1 MGCCLHKLLIGIA
14 SAAVIPVILLA
25 SLAWVFRLLL
35 PIAALVL
42 IIHLANR

>member
-1 MGCCLHKLLIGIA
+1 MGCCLVRLAVGIA
-14 SAAVIPVILLA
+14 ASAILPLLFLA

-42 IIHLANR
+42 IIHLARK